1 MILKYWEDM
10 GKLYAKI
17 TPFYMTLKH
26 PLFWYCEGT
35 GVLEPIFHGYQGT
48 NVLIVTFFEL
58 VILWAAF

>member
-1 MILKYWEDM
+1 M

-17 TPFYMTLKH
+17 TPFYMRLKH